1 MVAQL
6 VEEVRSAAGEREDV
20 DRLRAVIE
28 LSAHLHDYTLVDIKA
43 SLCDLVHHRARL
55 ARIDEA

>member
-1 MVAQL
+1 VFTIDRIQ
-6 VEEVRSAAGEREDV
+6 RSRSTGTRN
-20 DRLRAVIE
+20 
-28 LSAHLHDYTLVDIKA
+28 YTLVDIKA

>member
-1 MVAQL
+1 MWIA
-6 VEEVRSAAGEREDV
+6 SAPD
-20 DRLRAVIE
+20 
-28 LSAHLHDYTLVDIKA
+28 LSLLAHLHDYTLVDIKA